1 MIPELDDWLPRPT
14 LRVAHRRESAADPPT
29 LWGAAAGLR
38 LDEVPI
44 LGRLVLWRIPGTPH
58 DQSFER
64 LLRDPPFM
72 VLQEAARL
80 LVSGLVG
87 RIWTPRRDY
96 PQLRDGAEYRAV
108 SEGNTARVAI
118 GVRVTERAAG
128 ATIATEARVEAFGIQ
143 GQIGLT
149 ALRPIV
155 RTFEHLLGSE
165 ALRAAVRRAEAGG

>member
-14 LRVAHRRESAADPPT
+14 LRVAHRRESSADPSS
-29 LWGAAAGLR
+29 LWTAAAALR

-58 DQSFER
+58 DQNFQR
-64 LLRDPPFM
+64 LLCDPPFM
-72 VLQEAARL
+72 VLQETERL

-96 PQLRDGAEYRAV
+96 PQLRDAEEYRGFAQ
-108 SEGNTARVAI
+108 GGTARVAI
-118 GVRVTERAAG
+118 GVRVVAHPAG
-128 ATIATEARVEAFGIQ
+128 STIGTEARVEAFGIQ
-143 GQIGLT
+143 GQVGLT

-165 ALRAAVRRAEAGG
+165 ALRAAVRHAESGG